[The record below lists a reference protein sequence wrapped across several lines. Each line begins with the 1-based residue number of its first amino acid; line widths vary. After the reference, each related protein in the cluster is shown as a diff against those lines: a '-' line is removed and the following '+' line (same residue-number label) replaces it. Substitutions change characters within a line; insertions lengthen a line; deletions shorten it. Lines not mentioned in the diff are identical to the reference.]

1 MQSKYIIRNYQPK
14 DYQAYIRINL
24 NFSKM
29 SAFGRIDSLEV
40 LTQMLKKPDYQPAED
55 LFIAEADGKVI
66 GYINIVPE
74 IRIGRVVLDYL
85 VHPDFYD
92 GSLPNDL
99 ISQALKRAQKLGVK
113 VAHMNI
119 SPAELATEELLLNLG
134 FNLTRKSRELR
145 IDLRKVKI
153 DTDVK
158 YNLKYSHLKH
168 GEEEKLVKIQ
178 NSCFNATWGYNPCN
192 VEHIVW
198 WLNFRRNCLED
209 VIFAYKGN
217 QLVGYCWTGTNCS
230 YDHKGEIKGRIYM
243 MGVDPEYKGCGF
255 GRELI
260 LKGISYI
267 VNKGRNIIDLT
278 VNSDND
284 AAVALYSSVGFKKV
298 ESSLWYEKTIEPLEP
313 E

>member
-1 MQSKYIIRNYQPK
+1 
-14 DYQAYIRINL
+14 
-24 NFSKM
+24 M

-55 LFIAEADGKVI
+55 LFIAEADGNVI
-66 GYINIVPE
+66 GYINIIPE
-74 IRIGRVVLDYL
+74 LKIGRVVLDYL
-85 VHPDFYD
+85 VHPDFYN

-99 ISQALKRAQKLGVK
+99 INQAVERAQKLGVK

-134 FNLTRKSRELR
+134 FTLTCRSNELR
-145 IDLRKVKI
+145 LDLRKANI
-153 DTDVK
+153 DTDIK
-158 YNLKYSHLKH
+158 YNLQYCHFKH

-178 NSCFNATWGYNPCN
+178 NLCFNDNWGYNPCDI
-192 VEHIVW
+192 EHIMW

-209 VIFAYKGN
+209 VIFAYKEN
-217 QLVGYCWTGTNCS
+217 RMVGYCWTGINCG
-230 YDHKGEIKGRIYM
+230 YNRKGEIKGRIYM
-243 MGVDPEYKGCGF
+243 MGVDPEYKNCGF

-267 VNKGRNIIDLT
+267 ANKGRDIIDLT

-284 AAVALYSSVGFKKV
+284 AAVALYSSVGFQKV
-298 ESSLWYEKTIEPLEP
+298 ESTLWYEKTIEPQEP